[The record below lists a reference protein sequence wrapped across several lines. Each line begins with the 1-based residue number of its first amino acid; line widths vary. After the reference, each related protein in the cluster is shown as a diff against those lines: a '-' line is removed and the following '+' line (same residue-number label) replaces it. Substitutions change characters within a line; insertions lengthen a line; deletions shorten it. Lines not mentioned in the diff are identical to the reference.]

1 MISNIAIYILIITF
15 IVMLYISW
23 INWKIYDV
31 SKKLLDVTIS
41 LNIKTKSLK
50 EETINIKTLTE
61 EVRDKM

>member
-61 EVRDKM
+61 EVRDRM